1 MRVTLLRYTP
11 QPELTIAAT
20 ARVSTSPLPA
30 RQLMDKETPR
40 EAARLIN
47 RLIAAG
53 HLSPLEHASFTFALE
68 GISRVTT
75 HQLVRHR
82 LASYTQ
88 RSQRYVRLG
97 EPRFV
102 TPPSLTPRPEL
113 RERFEKGVRA
123 AFDLYNELVEAGVA
137 EEDARY
143 LLPSAME
150 TEIVMTMNVRELL
163 TASALRLC
171 PRAQWE
177 IVSLFEEMKAEVK
190 KVAPTIGEALK
201 PKCYKLGYCDEFKSC
216 GLFPTLKEAAKAR

>member
-11 QPELTIAAT
+11 QPEITIAAA
-20 ARVSTSPLPA
+20 ARISTSPLPT
-30 RQLMDKETPR
+30 RQLMEGETPQ

-53 HLSPLEHASFTFALE
+53 HLSPLEHAGFTFSLE
-68 GISRVTT
+68 GISRVTS

-88 RSQRYVRLG
+88 RSQRYVRYD

-102 TPPSLTPRPEL
+102 TPPSLSATPEL
-113 RERFEKGVRA
+113 RARFEEGVRA
-123 AFDLYNELVEAGVA
+123 SFGLYSELVEAGVA
-137 EEDARY
+137 EEDARF

-150 TEIVMTMNVRELL
+150 TEIVMTMNARELI

-177 IVSLFEEMKAEVK
+177 IVSLFEEIKAETT
-190 KVAPTIGEALK
+190 KVAPTIGNALK

-216 GLFPTLKEAAKAR
+216 GLFPTLKEAAKAK